1 MNSHTDCI
9 SCVVSKA
16 NSLADK
22 YLTDKNQ
29 KHNFMKKV
37 LNEII
42 EIDYERTAPYLVA
55 KVMRLLKDE
64 IKVDDIYYEEKQFF
78 TTKLLEMETEIAKTV
93 ENYEDKILNGL
104 KIALAGNIIDFGVFD
119 NIDFEFV
126 QTIIDDAFDVN
137 FDEKTISNFKLSL
150 EKSKKLL
157 YIGDNTGE
165 IVFDKIFIKKIKEKY
180 PDLKIYF
187 AVRGKPI
194 LNDSTIE
201 DALMVGMDK
210 HAQIISNGSDLPGTD
225 LIEVS
230 DEFKKIF
237 KEADLILS
245 KGQGNFESLPGCSH
259 NVYYLLLC
267 KCDLLTKQLNCDK
280 FSPVFL
286 HEDDASKVF

>member
-9 SCVVSKA
+9 SCVVNKA

-22 YLTDKNQ
+22 YITDKNQ
-29 KHNFMKKV
+29 KHHFMKKV
-37 LNEII
+37 LKEII
-42 EIDYERTAPYLVA
+42 EIDYKRTAPYLVA
-55 KVMRLLKDE
+55 KVMRLLRNE
-64 IKVDDIYYEEKQFF
+64 IKVDDIYFEEKQFF
-78 TTKLLEMETEIAKTV
+78 TKKLLKMEDEITKTV
-93 ENYEDKILNGL
+93 DSFEDKILNGL

-119 NIDFEFV
+119 DVDYAFVKTVIDE
-126 QTIIDDAFDVN
+126 AFHVH

-180 PDLKIYF
+180 PDLKVYF
-187 AVRGKPI
+187 SVRGEPI
-194 LNDSTIE
+194 LNDSTTE

-210 HAQIISNGSDLPGTD
+210 YAQILSSGSDLPGTD

-230 DEFKKIF
+230 DEFKKVF
-237 KEADLILS
+237 NEADLVLS
-245 KGQGNFESLPGCSH
+245 KGQGNFESLPGCCH

-267 KCDLLTKQLNCDK
+267 KCNLLTKQLNCDK
-280 FSPVFL
+280 LSPVFL
-286 HEDDASKVF
+286 HEYDASKIF